1 MSDEVNDGKSTEQG
15 SGLPPNFSQ
24 LLNKVLANPEIIGAV
39 ASALSSSQKGENSEP
54 KREEANDEKAEK
66 SASDV
71 EGSGTADVSEVM
83 KKLPDIAKLM
93 SAGSATKSG
102 GSTSND
108 RRVVLLSAIK
118 PYVSPQRREAI
129 DYILG
134 FGHIADV
141 LKNFK

>member
-39 ASALSSSQKGENSEP
+39 ASALASSSNGENSEP
-54 KREEANDEKAEK
+54 KSEEAGDEKAKK
-66 SASDV
+66 SASEV
-71 EGSGTADVSEVM
+71 EGSGTPDISEVI

-93 SAGSATKSG
+93 SGGSGTKSG

-108 RRVVLLSAIK
+108 RRAVLLSAIK
-118 PYVSPQRREAI
+118 PYSRREPWRTAP
-129 DYILG
+129 G
-134 FGHIADV
+134 R
-141 LKNFK
+141 